1 MSNRQERRKGRA
13 AGPFKGSP
21 RDLPGTEEP
30 WMDPEWQAYVTRTR
44 TELVPMIEGSSIGLS
59 IVPRNPEDV
68 DIKFAVE
75 LGLMIMLDKPI
86 IMVIAPNQIIPEHL
100 RRVADDIVVHDPE
113 HPDPSVLIEAMRK
126 IDPETG
132 KRRE

>member
-1 MSNRQERRKGRA
+1 M
-13 AGPFKGSP
+13 
-21 RDLPGTEEP
+21 PGTEEP
-30 WMDPEWQAYVTRTR
+30 WMDPEWQAYVTRTQ
-44 TELVPMIEGSSIGLS
+44 TELLPMIEGSSIGLS
-59 IVPRNPEDV
+59 IVPTSPDKV

-86 IMVIAPNQIIPEHL
+86 IMVVAPNQVIPEKL

-126 IDPETG
+126 INHDTG
-132 KRRE
+132 RRVEDE